1 MVQRNRHQAQQRT
14 ATSHAK
20 TVRAV
25 PATEALPANAPAKLL
40 LTPLEAAAALG
51 IGRTT
56 MFKLL
61 LSGEIP
67 SIKVGRMR
75 RIPITALSEWVIN
88 QTAA

>member
-14 ATSHAK
+14 VTTHAK
-20 TVRAV
+20 AVRAV
-25 PATEALPANAPAKLL
+25 PATESLPTNALAKLL
-40 LTPLEAAAALG
+40 LTPLEAAATLG

-75 RIPITALSEWVIN
+75 RIPITALNEWVSN
-88 QTAA
+88 QIAA